1 MNAAPPIPPPSG
13 RVVMCS
19 PDPGAGVITL
29 GLRSGEVIILT
40 DGTPAAVRLAPVP
53 LLILH
58 PRTPQARALELPAQL
73 AQALARSF
81 PLAQAIREGEGAPH
95 DA

>member
-1 MNAAPPIPPPSG
+1 MKAPPDLPPSSG
-13 RVVMCS
+13 RVVTCS

-29 GLRSGEVIILT
+29 GLSSGEVIILT
-40 DGTPAAVRLAPVP
+40 DGTRAAVRLAPSP

-58 PRTPQARALELPAQL
+58 PHTPQARALELPAPL

-81 PLAQAIREGEGAPH
+81 PLAQAIREGEGAHH